1 MAGKGD
7 SDCSHF
13 YQCVSLSC
21 LCELFYQ
28 PSWSQ
33 LRFADCFNS
42 NWLAGLS
49 HHAPGDLSGL
59 CGALAVFLPVL
70 LLVLPSGYVAEHYDR
85 RMVSACCFALEAL
98 AALGLFMF
106 SLGTQTH
113 VWPVFM
119 YLSLLG
125 VASAFLGAVPAVVI
139 GGFGTIIVAG
149 A

>member
-1 MAGKGD
+1 MAGRGMATASTSTNAFD
-7 SDCSHF
+7 YPAYVNYFISRVGHSF
-13 YQCVSLSC
+13 ALQIVSTAIGWQV
-21 LCELFYQ
+21 YAITHQ
-28 PSWSQ
+28 
-33 LRFADCFNS
+33 AIY
-42 NWLAGLS
+42 LAYVG
-49 HHAPGDLSGL
+49 
-59 CGALAVFLPVL
+59 LAVFLPVL
-70 LLVLPSGYVAEHYDR
+70 LLVLPSGYVADHYDR